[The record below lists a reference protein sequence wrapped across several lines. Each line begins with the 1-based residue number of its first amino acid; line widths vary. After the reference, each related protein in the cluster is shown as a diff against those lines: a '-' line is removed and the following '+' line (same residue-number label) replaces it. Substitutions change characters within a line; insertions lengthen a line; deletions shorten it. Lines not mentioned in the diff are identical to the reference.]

1 MNPTL
6 VIFGEGATGMS
17 AFWTSLQ
24 TSVSADQLW
33 GVLAGAIGFI
43 AIAVLFAFGYRIVR
57 RLVGGVSKGKVK
69 A

>member
-1 MNPTL
+1 MEDP
-6 VIFGEGATGMS
+6 TGMA

-24 TSVSADQLW
+24 SSVSADQLW

-43 AIAVLFAFGYRIVR
+43 AVAVLFSFGYRLVR
-57 RLVGGVSKGKVK
+57 RLVGGISKGKTK

>member
-1 MNPTL
+1 MEDP
-6 VIFGEGATGMS
+6 TGMQ

-24 TSVSADQLW
+24 SSVTADALW

-43 AIAVLFAFGYRIVR
+43 AIAVLFSFGYRLVR
-57 RLVGGVSKGKVK
+57 RLVGGISKGKTK

>member
-1 MNPTL
+1 MENPT
-6 VIFGEGATGMS
+6 GMA

-24 TSVSADQLW
+24 SSVSADQLW

-43 AIAVLFAFGYRIVR
+43 AIAVLFSFGYRLVR
-57 RLVGGVSKGKVK
+57 RLVGGISKGKTK

>member
-1 MNPTL
+1 MEEP
-6 VIFGEGATGMS
+6 TGMA

-24 TSVSADQLW
+24 SSVSADQLW

-43 AIAVLFAFGYRIVR
+43 AIAVLFSFGYRLVR
-57 RLVGGVSKGKVK
+57 RLVGGISKGKIK

>member
-1 MNPTL
+1 MEDP
-6 VIFGEGATGMS
+6 TGMA

-24 TSVSADQLW
+24 SSVSADQLW

-43 AIAVLFAFGYRIVR
+43 AIAVLFSFGYRLVR
-57 RLVGGVSKGKVK
+57 RLVGGISKGKTK

>member
-1 MNPTL
+1 MEPS
-6 VIFGEGATGMS
+6 GMA

-24 TSVSADQLW
+24 SSVSADQLW

-43 AIAVLFAFGYRIVR
+43 AIAVLFSFGYRLVR
-57 RLVGGVSKGKVK
+57 RLVGGISKGKTK